1 MNLIAKATR
10 RHASGLNVS
19 LNLSQF
25 RLGDCFEGE
34 SENLRQQ
41 ANVRCLPAYAMLR
54 IMTV

>member
-54 IMTV
+54 IMKV